1 MEGLDRKQRVLQGQG
16 QLALEDGKDE
26 GPLSRAGFQSSCA
39 EEAAST
45 LLSRALSSGSLKRS
59 SSVLEGS
66 EETPELDADKL
77 RAAGHAACTQD
88 LQQKAAAEAAKSLV
102 DPHRLKRLK
111 SEEALK
117 ALTLAQQQY
126 EAALMEEDTLPLEEQ
141 ERLIAEQRAQ
151 REQEKIRLLQ
161 QQRVREQEETRLL
174 EQQRL
179 QKEQEE
185 TRLREQQRLQ
195 EQEEARLR
203 EQQLLQ
209 EQEEARLREQQRLQE
224 QEEARLRE
232 QQRLQEQE
240 EARLREQQLQASQQ
254 RVVELKR
261 RLSLQIE
268 EENARAREAAA
279 ETRKLERKRNYQIMM
294 DEAARTQALAASLLA
309 REEEGDDPLALTKA
323 EEDKIHMMASESMAK
338 ASSDIITQCMA
349 RNCTPE
355 QIQEKLV
362 LYYHE
367 VANELK
373 KDCRASRT
381 PQHFVQSPCTFKQDR
396 VHALYIVWIKSMCIY
411 THVCQILR
419 TLHRYKKKLAV
430 TKHMIQL
437 VCVSI
442 YT

>member
-1 MEGLDRKQRVLQGQG
+1 CSQDRDASANRDSLEADTDTEPGGTHRSSLEPRCNKALETLEGGSPDPLLAQRAMELVVEGLDRKQRVLQGQG

-185 TRLREQQRLQ
+185 TRLREQQ
-195 EQEEARLR
+195 
-203 EQQLLQ
+203 
-209 EQEEARLREQQRLQE
+209 
-224 QEEARLRE
+224 
-232 QQRLQEQE
+232 
-240 EARLREQQLQASQQ
+240 
-254 RVVELKR
+254 
-261 RLSLQIE
+261 LSLQIE

-396 VHALYIVWIKSMCIY
+396 
-411 THVCQILR
+411 
-419 TLHRYKKKLAV
+419 
-430 TKHMIQL
+430 
-437 VCVSI
+437 
-442 YT
+442 